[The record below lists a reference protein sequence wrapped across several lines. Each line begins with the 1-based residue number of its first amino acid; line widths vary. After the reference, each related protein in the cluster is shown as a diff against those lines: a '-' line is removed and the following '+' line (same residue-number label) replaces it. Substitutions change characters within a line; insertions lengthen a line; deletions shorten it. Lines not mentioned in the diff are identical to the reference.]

1 MKRSRVLKMTV
12 LIFSLFCVSLFA
24 QGIEFAEATTITAEV
39 YGVEKI
45 DRDLWLQGPEGN
57 VIEMQVGEQARN
69 FNQLEIGDMVNIT
82 FYQSVAIFLGK
93 PGELPK
99 DETGTVVVRAPEG
112 SEPGGM
118 AVEVTDISASVVSI
132 DKENRIL
139 TLKGPLGN
147 TLTTY
152 VDESNSYFDE
162 LKVGD
167 TINVRYTKALAIDV
181 EVQD

>member
-1 MKRSRVLKMTV
+1 MTI
-12 LIFSLFCVSLFA
+12 LLFSLFCVSLLA
-24 QGIEFAEATTITAEV
+24 QEIEFAEATTITAEV

-57 VIEMQVGEQARN
+57 VVEMQVGEQARN
-69 FNQLEIGDMVNIT
+69 FNQLEIGDQVNIT
-82 FYQSVAIFLGK
+82 FYQSIAIFLGK
-93 PGELPK
+93 PGELPA
-99 DETGTVVVRAPEG
+99 DETGKVVVRSPEG
-112 SEPGGM
+112 AEPGGI
-118 AVEVTDISASVVSI
+118 AVEVSDISASVVSI
-132 DKENRIL
+132 NKENRSV

-152 VDESNSYFDE
+152 VDKSNPYFDE

-167 TINVRYTKALAIDV
+167 SIHVRYTKALAIDV